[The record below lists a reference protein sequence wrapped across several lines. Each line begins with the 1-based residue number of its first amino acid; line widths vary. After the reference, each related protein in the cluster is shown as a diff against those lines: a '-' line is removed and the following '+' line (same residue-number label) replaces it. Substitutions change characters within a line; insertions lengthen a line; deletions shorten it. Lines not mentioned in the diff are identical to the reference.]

1 VFYLLILL
9 VGRQEGHPAWYRLTW
24 VVLEKGPLN
33 GRVQVVDEFVSYR
46 RDQESTVAR
55 VSAALEQQRREM
67 EERVEDRAEAVE
79 RVAER
84 LRRRELELETV
95 KKSLGVSEDETRRL
109 QELLGSERA
118 RHGMGDARW
127 L

>member
-1 VFYLLILL
+1 
-9 VGRQEGHPAWYRLTW
+9 
-24 VVLEKGPLN
+24 
-33 GRVQVVDEFVSYR
+33 VQVVDEFVSYR

-109 QELLGSERA
+109 QELLGSARA